1 MANLRFSP
9 GLLSSIRDFG
19 EDLAGS
25 QAGAA
30 STLTGAGVQPASLG
44 GMLARNVGGL
54 MGRDMRSTEEKIQQ
68 ELAAID
74 PNDPQKMA
82 KMYGVLVKHGTPQ
95 QQIAASEKLKELA
108 ATKKQTQQTDN
119 FRLSL
124 INRSKAL
131 GSGEERQNT
140 ILNASL
146 DELKEIRKEILAEE
160 QANIASSRGKAGKR
174 AIAVQAGYSG
184 QGLADVIELD
194 ADNFSKVMSGL
205 ETEEEALKNVNTGE
219 IDVYRVNKYGMIVDE
234 GPEGNPVFTPVDGQG
249 LIPAP
254 KQTED
259 IGRANQLTTELAKE
273 GVKGFTEVTKA
284 ARDAYRS
291 LDVSRSRLKILE
303 DNPNLITGG
312 KLSELSTNVL
322 ITLASSL
329 GIEIPATAD
338 AEAAQLLM
346 AQGVEEVGQTIKAFG
361 AGTGL
366 SDADRE
372 FARIGAGATQDLTAE
387 NIKRMVELR
396 IEAAEEAIRLHQG
409 IYNTLKEEGAS
420 ASSLAF
426 YSVRPN
432 LPSDLQQYYD

>member
-1 MANLRFSP
+1 MARFSP

-19 EDLAGS
+19 SSLTSPQVDA
-25 QAGAA
+25 
-30 STLTGAGVQPASLG
+30 TGAPASLG

-54 MGRDMRSTEEKIQQ
+54 LGRDMRTTEEKAQA
-68 ELAAID
+68 ELRAID
-74 PNDPQKMA
+74 PRDPDAQLKGLEVIA
-82 KMYGVLVKHGTPQ
+82 RYGTPA
-95 QQIAASEKLKELA
+95 QIQAAFTKMQEIQAGRQEAQKEKAEQARIDRFRGSLIQRSKELG
-108 ATKKQTQQTDN
+108 
-119 FRLSL
+119 
-124 INRSKAL
+124 L
-131 GSGEERQNT
+131 GEARQNT
-140 ILNASL
+140 ILNADL
-146 DELKEIRKEILAEE
+146 AELKEIRKELLAEE
-160 QANIASSRGKAGKR
+160 QSKAASLRGKAGKR
-174 AIAVQAGYSG
+174 AIAIQAGYRGQALEDVTNLDSDSFSG
-184 QGLADVIELD
+184 
-194 ADNFSKVMSGL
+194 VMSGL
-205 ETEEEALKNVNTGE
+205 ETSEEALKNTSTGE
-219 IDVYRVNKYGMIVDE
+219 VDIYRVNKYGMIVDE
-234 GPEGNPVFTPVDGQG
+234 GPEGNPVFTPIDDQD

-273 GVKGFTEVTKA
+273 GVKGFSEVTEKA
-284 ARDAYRS
+284 RSAYRS
-291 LDVSRSRLKILE
+291 LDVSRSRLKLLE

-329 GIEIPATAD
+329 GIRVPATAD
-338 AEAAQLLM
+338 AEAAQLLI

-396 IEAAEEAIRLHQG
+396 IEAAEEAIRLHQS

-432 LPSDLQQYYD
+432 LPADLQQYYD

>member
-1 MANLRFSP
+1 MARFSP
-9 GLLSSIRDFG
+9 EVLRAIGGFSPSS
-19 EDLAGS
+19 AGM
-25 QAGAA
+25 
-30 STLTGAGVQPASLG
+30 LTGAQTPTMAAGAN
-44 GMLARNVGGL
+44 LARNVGTML
-54 MGRDMRSTEEKIQQ
+54 GRDMRTPQEKIQQ
-68 ELAAID
+68 ELAAIA

-160 QANIASSRGKAGKR
+160 QANVASSRGKAGKR

-291 LDVSRSRLKILE
+291 LDVSRSRLKILK

-322 ITLASSL
+322 ITLGSSL
-329 GIEIPATAD
+329 GIEIPRTAD

-426 YSVRPN
+426 YSAMPN
-432 LPSDLQQYYD
+432 LPSDLQQFYD

>member
-1 MANLRFSP
+1 MARYSPEVLRSIRGFSP
-9 GLLSSIRDFG
+9 SS
-19 EDLAGS
+19 AGM
-25 QAGAA
+25 
-30 STLTGAGVQPASLG
+30 LTGAQNPTTAAGVN
-44 GMLARNVGGL
+44 LARGVGTL
-54 MGRDMRSTEEKIQQ
+54 FGRDMRTPQEKIQQ

-95 QQIAASEKLKELA
+95 QKIAASEKLRELA
-108 ATKKQTQQTDN
+108 AEKKQTQQADN

-124 INRSKAL
+124 IKRSKAL
-131 GSGEERQNT
+131 DSSEERQNT
-140 ILNASL
+140 ILNASF
-146 DELKEIRKEILAEE
+146 DELKEIRKELLAEE
-160 QANIASSRGKAGKR
+160 QANVASSRGKAGKR

-184 QGLADVIELD
+184 QGLTDVLELD

-205 ETEEEALKNVNTGE
+205 ETDEEALKNVNTGE
-219 IDVYRVNKYGMIVDE
+219 VDIYRVNKYGMIVDE
-234 GPEGNPVFTPVDGQG
+234 GPEGNPIFTPIDSQD

-254 KQTED
+254 KETKD
-259 IGRANQLTTELAKE
+259 VGKANQLTTELAKE
-273 GVKGFTEVTKA
+273 GVKNFSKVTEA
-284 ARDAYRS
+284 ARSSYRS
-291 LDVSRSRLKILE
+291 LDVSRSRLKILQ
-303 DNPNLITGG
+303 DNPDLITGG

-322 ITLASSL
+322 ITLGSSL

-372 FARIGAGATQDLTAE
+372 FATIGAGATQELTAE

-396 IEAAEEAIRLHQG
+396 IEAAEEAIRLHQS
-409 IYNTLKEEGAS
+409 IYNDLKEGGAS
-420 ASSLAF
+420 ASSLSF
-426 YSVRPN
+426 YQAGPN
-432 LPSDLQQYYD
+432 LPADLSGYYD

>member
-1 MANLRFSP
+1 MARFSP

-19 EDLAGS
+19 SSLTSS
-25 QAGAA
+25 QVDA
-30 STLTGAGVQPASLG
+30 TGAPASLG

-54 MGRDMRSTEEKIQQ
+54 LGRDMRTTAEKAQA
-68 ELAAID
+68 ELRAID
-74 PNDPQKMA
+74 PRDPDAQLKGLEVIA
-82 KMYGVLVKHGTPQ
+82 RYGTPA
-95 QQIAASEKLKELA
+95 QIQAAFTKMQEIQTQRQDRQTEQARIDRFRGSLIQRSKELG
-108 ATKKQTQQTDN
+108 
-119 FRLSL
+119 
-124 INRSKAL
+124 L
-131 GSGEERQNT
+131 GEARQDT
-140 ILNASL
+140 ILNADL
-146 DELKEIRKEILAEE
+146 PELKEIRKELLVEE
-160 QANIASSRGKAGKR
+160 QAKVASLRGKAGKR
-174 AIAVQAGYSG
+174 AIAIQAGYRG
-184 QGLADVIELD
+184 QALENVTNLD
-194 ADNFSKVMSGL
+194 SDSFTGVMSGL
-205 ETEEEALKNVNTGE
+205 ETSEEALKNTNTGE
-219 IDVYRVNKYGMIVDE
+219 VDIYRVNKYGMIVDE
-234 GPEGNPVFTPVDGQG
+234 GPEGNPVFTPIDDQD

-273 GVKGFTEVTKA
+273 GVKGFTEVTQA

-291 LDVSRSRLKILE
+291 LDVSRSRLNLLQ

-329 GIEIPATAD
+329 GIRVPATAD
-338 AEAAQLLM
+338 AEAAQLLI

-432 LPSDLQQYYD
+432 LPADLQQYYD

>member
-19 EDLAGS
+19 SSLTEAP
-25 QAGAA
+25 A
-30 STLTGAGVQPASLG
+30 SRANTLTGAGVQPASLG
-44 GMLARNVGGL
+44 GMLARNVGNL
-54 MGRDMRSTEEKIQQ
+54 MGRDMRTPQEKIQQ

-95 QQIAASEKLKELA
+95 QQIAASEKLRELA

-124 INRSKAL
+124 INRSKKL
-131 GSGEERQNT
+131 GSSEERQNT
-140 ILNASL
+140 ILNASF

-219 IDVYRVNKYGMIVDE
+219 IDIYRVNKYGMIVDE
-234 GPEGNPVFTPVDGQG
+234 GPEGNPVFTPVDGQD

-259 IGRANQLTTELAKE
+259 IGRANQLTSELTKQ
-273 GVKGFTEVTKA
+273 GVKSFDKVTEA
-284 ARDAYRS
+284 ARSAYRS
-291 LDVSRSRLKILE
+291 LDVSRNRLKILQ
-303 DNPNLITGG
+303 DNPDLITGG

-322 ITLASSL
+322 ITLGASL
-329 GIEIPATAD
+329 GMEIPANAN

-372 FARIGAGATQDLTAE
+372 FAKIGAGATQELTAE

-396 IEAAEEAIRLHQG
+396 IEAAEEAIRLHQS
-409 IYNTLKEEGAS
+409 IYNDLKEGGAA

-426 YSVRPN
+426 YQAGPN
-432 LPSDLQQYYD
+432 LPADLNAYYD

>member
-19 EDLAGS
+19 SSLTEAP
-25 QAGAA
+25 A
-30 STLTGAGVQPASLG
+30 SRANTLTGAGVQPASLG
-44 GMLARNVGGL
+44 GMLARNVGNL
-54 MGRDMRSTEEKIQQ
+54 MGRDMRTPQEKIQQ

-74 PNDPQKMA
+74 PSDPQKMA

-95 QQIAASEKLKELA
+95 QQIAASEKLRELA
-108 ATKKQTQQTDN
+108 ATKKQTQQADN

-124 INRSKAL
+124 INRSKKL
-131 GSGEERQNT
+131 DSSEERQNT
-140 ILNASL
+140 ILNASF

-219 IDVYRVNKYGMIVDE
+219 IDIYRVNKYGMIVDE
-234 GPEGNPVFTPVDGQG
+234 GPEGNPVFTPVDGQD

-259 IGRANQLTTELAKE
+259 IGRANQLTSELTKQ
-273 GVKGFTEVTKA
+273 GVKSFDKVTEA
-284 ARDAYRS
+284 ARSSYRS
-291 LDVSRSRLKILE
+291 LDVSRNRLKILQ
-303 DNPNLITGG
+303 DNPDLITGG

-322 ITLASSL
+322 ITLGASL

-372 FARIGAGATQDLTAE
+372 FAKIGAGATQELTAE

-396 IEAAEEAIRLHQG
+396 IEAAEEAIRLHQS
-409 IYNTLKEEGAS
+409 IYNDLKEGGAA

-426 YSVRPN
+426 YQAGPN
-432 LPSDLQQYYD
+432 LPADLSAYYD

>member
-19 EDLAGS
+19 TSLTS
-25 QAGAA
+25 PQAGAG
-30 STLTGAGVQPASLG
+30 SMLTGAGAQPASLTG
-44 GMLARNVGGL
+44 QLARNVGTM
-54 MGRDMRSTEEKIQQ
+54 MGRDMRTPQEKIQQ

-95 QQIAASEKLKELA
+95 QQIAASEKLRELA

-160 QANIASSRGKAGKR
+160 QANVASSRGKAGKR

-420 ASSLAF
+420 ASSLSF

>member
-1 MANLRFSP
+1 MARFSP

-19 EDLAGS
+19 SSLTSPQVDA
-25 QAGAA
+25 
-30 STLTGAGVQPASLG
+30 TGAPVSLG

-54 MGRDMRSTEEKIQQ
+54 LGRDMRTTAQKAQA
-68 ELAAID
+68 ELRAID
-74 PNDPQKMA
+74 PRDPDAQLKGLEVIA
-82 KMYGVLVKHGTPQ
+82 RYGTPA
-95 QQIAASEKLKELA
+95 QIQAAFTKMQEIQTQRQDRQTEQTRIDRFRGSLIQRSKELG
-108 ATKKQTQQTDN
+108 
-119 FRLSL
+119 
-124 INRSKAL
+124 L
-131 GSGEERQNT
+131 GEARQNT
-140 ILNASL
+140 ILNADL
-146 DELKEIRKEILAEE
+146 AELKEIRKELLAEE
-160 QANIASSRGKAGKR
+160 QANVASLRGKAGKR
-174 AIAVQAGYSG
+174 AIAIQAGYRGQALEDVTNLDSDSFSG
-184 QGLADVIELD
+184 
-194 ADNFSKVMSGL
+194 VMSGL
-205 ETEEEALKNVNTGE
+205 ETSEEALKNTSTGE
-219 IDVYRVNKYGMIVDE
+219 VDIYRVNKYGMIVDE
-234 GPEGNPVFTPVDGQG
+234 GPEGNPVFTPIDDQN

-273 GVKGFTEVTKA
+273 GVKGFTEVTQA

-291 LDVSRSRLKILE
+291 LDVSRSRLKLLE

-329 GIEIPATAD
+329 GIRVPATAD
-338 AEAAQLLM
+338 AEAAQLLI

-372 FARIGAGATQDLTAE
+372 FARLGAGATQDLTAE

-432 LPSDLQQYYD
+432 LPADLQQYYD